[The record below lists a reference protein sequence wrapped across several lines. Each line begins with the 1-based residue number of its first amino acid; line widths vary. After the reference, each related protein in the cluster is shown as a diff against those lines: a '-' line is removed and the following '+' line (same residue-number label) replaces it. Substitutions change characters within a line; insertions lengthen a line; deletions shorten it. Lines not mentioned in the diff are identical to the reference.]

1 MGRRTGPSREPDGG
15 AALPAAPTDDD
26 LCASAR
32 ELGADGGADVLVASM
47 TSAVRVLESC
57 VHGRVVLVTRAGCG
71 HRPVLD
77 PHSFGGATPERLAQ
91 RRGLRGKLHLAS
103 DRFHLWSG
111 LKGGDCIGDLGIT
124 HGGDPGECFATERTR
139 QLSGGSRCA
148 HGDMALARIV
158 SVSDLSTIRI
168 DGSDRQLRTAGRRLR
183 CFQSALQPSGC
194 PRRRSWWAIEPRH
207 ASALADPQC

>member
-32 ELGADGGADVLVASM
+32 ELGADGRADVLVASM

-77 PHSFGGATPERLAQ
+77 PHSFGGATPERLPQ

-139 QLSGGSRCA
+139 QLSGGRGA
-148 HGDMALARIV
+148 PMATWR
-158 SVSDLSTIRI
+158 SP
-168 DGSDRQLRTAGRRLR
+168 GSSPSATSPR
-183 CFQSALQPSGC
+183 SALTGATVNSEPPVADSGASN
-194 PRRRSWWAIEPRH
+194 RRYSPLVVLGAVVGGP
-207 ASALADPQC
+207 